1 MKKLIITAICAVALI
16 ASCTS
21 PSVPNS
27 YNEAQRK
34 PKIYPEYTDVT
45 IPCNIAP
52 MNFMVAENCE
62 EAVAKFTYGNEE
74 AVYGD
79 GTKII
84 IPENDWKNMTA
95 EAKGKSIKV
104 DVYTRNGGSWTKFK
118 SFSLNV
124 AADEIDPYISYRLI
138 PPSYVAYEK
147 LTIDQRNLTN
157 FEEKT
162 IYNNMIVS
170 TENNGQCINCH
181 SYQNYKTD
189 NMQFHMRQGFGGT
202 MIVVDGKP
210 KKVDLKTDK
219 TISAGVYP
227 AWHPKK
233 KLIAYSTNN
242 TGQSFHTK
250 NRNKVEVQDT
260 ESDIILY
267 DVEKNEVSIIE
278 NDSNE
283 LEVFPWWSPDGKEL
297 YFCSA
302 HFEYKDTTAHETE
315 MIKRYKEVKYDIY
328 KKSFNAE
335 TKQFGP
341 RQLVFKASEMGMS
354 ATFPRIS
361 PDGRY
366 LLFAMGNWG
375 CFHIWHPES
384 DLYIMDLKSGNVRIS
399 PEHME

>member
-1 MKKLIITAICAVALI
+1 M
-16 ASCTS
+16 
-21 PSVPNS
+21 
-27 YNEAQRK
+27 
-34 PKIYPEYTDVT
+34 
-45 IPCNIAP
+45 
-52 MNFMVAENCE
+52 
-62 EAVAKFTYGNEE
+62 
-74 AVYGD
+74 
-79 GTKII
+79 
-84 IPENDWKNMTA
+84 
-95 EAKGKSIKV
+95 
-104 DVYTRNGGSWTKFK
+104 DVYTRNGESWTKFK
-118 SFSLNV
+118 TFSLNV

-267 DVEKNEVSIIE
+267 DVEKNEVSILLCTFRVQGHHSPRDRDDKEIQGSE
-278 NDSNE
+278 IRH
-283 LEVFPWWSPDGKEL
+283 LQEVLQRRNKAVRTSPARIQSFRNG
-297 YFCSA
+297 
-302 HFEYKDTTAHETE
+302 HECN
-315 MIKRYKEVKYDIY
+315 I
-328 KKSFNAE
+328 
-335 TKQFGP
+335 P
-341 RQLVFKASEMGMS
+341 
-354 ATFPRIS
+354 
-361 PDGRY
+361 
-366 LLFAMGNWG
+366 
-375 CFHIWHPES
+375 
-384 DLYIMDLKSGNVRIS
+384 
-399 PEHME
+399 